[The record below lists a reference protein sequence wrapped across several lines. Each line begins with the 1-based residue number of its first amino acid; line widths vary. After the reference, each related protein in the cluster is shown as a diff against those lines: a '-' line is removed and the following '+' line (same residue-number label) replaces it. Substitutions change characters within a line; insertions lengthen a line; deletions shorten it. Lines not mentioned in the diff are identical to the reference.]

1 MALHIVTFRKEGV
14 DWNCN
19 SRILLACYQVT
30 FRKEGV
36 DWNFIMNLVLTA
48 SGVTFRKEGVDW
60 NSKRHTLTS
69 QEQNVTFRKE
79 GVDWNKIFSILKID
93 RMVTFRKEGVDWN
106 IWKSNI
112 TRAFGV
118 TFRKEGVDWNNYS
131 DIRIYRRSK
140 SPSARKV
147 WIEILLQSCLLLPG
161 SVTFCKEGVD
171 WNSASRIALALLFWV
186 TFRKEGV
193 DWNFCAMMSPA
204 NSPGHLP
211 QGRCGLKLETLISLV
226 QGGESPSARKV
237 WIEIQMTCTASITV
251 TVTFRKEGV
260 DWQGKWVFWVL
271 HHIL

>member
-1 MALHIVTFRKEGV
+1 MALHI
-14 DWNCN
+14 
-19 SRILLACYQVT
+19 VT

-118 TFRKEGVDWNNYS
+118 TFRKEGVDWNNRQWVWIS
-131 DIRIYRRSK
+131 QSAQVTFRKEGVDWNWIKKSRLTMCSA

-147 WIEILLQSCLLLPG
+147 WIEIIIPILG
-161 SVTFCKEGVD
+161 FIVA
-171 WNSASRIALALLFWV
+171 AS
-186 TFRKEGV
+186 
-193 DWNFCAMMSPA
+193 
-204 NSPGHLP
+204 HLP
-211 QGRCGLKLETLISLV
+211 QGRCGLKYFYNHV
-226 QGGESPSARKV
+226 YCYQAASPSARKV
-237 WIEIQMTCTASITV
+237 WIEIAH
-251 TVTFRKEGV
+251 
-260 DWQGKWVFWVL
+260 QG
-271 HHIL
+271 

>member
-118 TFRKEGVDWNNYS
+118 TFRKEGVDWNN
-131 DIRIYRRSK
+131 RQW
-140 SPSARKV
+140 V
-147 WIEILLQSCLLLPG
+147 WISQS
-161 SVTFCKEGVD
+161 
-171 WNSASRIALALLFWV
+171 AQV

-193 DWNFCAMMSPA
+193 DWNWKRLYHWYRVAS
-204 NSPGHLP
+204 HLP
-211 QGRCGLKLETLISLV
+211 QGRCGLKFRWRVPRVLRSR
-226 QGGESPSARKV
+226 SPSARKV
-237 WIEIQMTCTASITV
+237 WIDKVNEYFEYCITFCKWLQFHRFDKEAPPP
-251 TVTFRKEGV
+251 FRG
-260 DWQGKWVFWVL
+260 DFAM
-271 HHIL
+271 

>member
-1 MALHIVTFRKEGV
+1 MGV
-14 DWNCN
+14 DIAISTGHLPQGRCG
-19 SRILLACYQVT
+19 LKLD
-30 FRKEGV
+30 KEEQI
-36 DWNFIMNLVLTA
+36 DYVL
-48 SGVTFRKEGVDW
+48 S
-60 NSKRHTLTS
+60 
-69 QEQNVTFRKE
+69 
-79 GVDWNKIFSILKID
+79 
-93 RMVTFRKEGVDWN
+93 
-106 IWKSNI
+106 
-112 TRAFGV
+112 V